1 MPRSFTIAIGS
12 DHAGFAYKE
21 AIKAMLLAGG
31 HTVRDFGTHSDASC
45 DYPDFIRPVAEAV
58 ARGEFERGIV
68 LGGSG
73 NGEAI
78 VANRVRGVR
87 CGLCWNEQVAIW
99 NRSHN
104 DGNVLSLCATAQRK
118 VTPTSQ
124 TTAFNARRVCHI
136 YFDRHQLSPR
146 VYHVLLHPQKYL
158 MCNLIIK

>member
-1 MPRSFTIAIGS
+1 MTIAIGS

-21 AIKAMLLAGG
+21 AIKQMLIAEG
-31 HTVRDFGTHSDASC
+31 HAVRDFGTDSDAPV
-45 DYPDFIRPVAEAV
+45 DYPDFCRPVAQAV
-58 ARGEFERGIV
+58 ARGEVDRGIV

-104 DGNVLSLCATAQRK
+104 DANCLSLGQRTISEAEALHIVRVWLATPFEGGRHI
-118 VTPTSQ
+118 
-124 TTAFNARRVCHI
+124 RRI
-136 YFDRHQLSPR
+136 EKIDA
-146 VYHVLLHPQKYL
+146 
-158 MCNLIIK
+158 